1 MIGGVY
7 APQINA
13 AKLLSLRRKECSMN
27 YNGHDKWTA
36 GAGTTVTAGIGTA
49 LGAASLLSNG
59 NGFAGLFGGGN
70 NKMQEVMSENAMLK
84 AEKSTDE
91 KLLAR
96 DKEYV
101 ANLKEFYG
109 RFEIV
114 AADAANTKAEL
125 QCLQK
130 QLTDYAIH
138 QKEIDEL
145 QRTLLRKDIE
155 GVNKDLTCL
164 AGKVD
169 AGFCGINNRFAGI
182 DAQIASFTQTVIP
195 SSAICDT
202 GCNRCCGSQQ

>member
-1 MIGGVY
+1 
-7 APQINA
+7 
-13 AKLLSLRRKECSMN
+13 MN
-27 YNGHDKWTA
+27 YNGHNSWTA
-36 GAGTTVTAGIGTA
+36 GYGTTVTAGIAAGVA
-49 LGAASLLSNG
+49 GLNAINNGGLG
-59 NGFAGLFGGGN
+59 GLFGGNN

-109 RFEIV
+109 RFEVV
-114 AADAANTKAEL
+114 AADSANTKAEL
-125 QCLQK
+125 TCLQK

-145 QRTLLRKDIE
+145 QRSLIRKDIE
-155 GVNKDLTCL
+155 GVNKDLNCL
-164 AGKVD
+164 AGKVESMGV
-169 AGFCGINNRFAGI
+169 AINNRFAGI
-182 DAQIASFTQTVIP
+182 DTLIANFTQTVIP

-202 GCNRCCGSQQ
+202 NCSRCCGMQQ

>member
-1 MIGGVY
+1 
-7 APQINA
+7 
-13 AKLLSLRRKECSMN
+13 MN
-27 YNGHDKWTA
+27 YNGYHRWTA
-36 GAGTTVTAGIGTA
+36 GAGTTTTAGI
-49 LGAASLLSNG
+49 AAGVAGLSLLNNG
-59 NGFAGLFGGGN
+59 NGLGGLFGGN
-70 NKMQEVMSENAMLK
+70 NKTQEVMSENAMLK

-101 ANLKEFYG
+101 ANLKDFYG
-109 RFEIV
+109 RFEVV

-125 QCLQK
+125 KCLQEK
-130 QLTDYAIH
+130 LTDYAIH

-155 GVNKDLTCL
+155 GVNKDLNCL

-182 DAQIASFTQTVIP
+182 DARIAGFTETVIP
-195 SSAICDT
+195 ASAICNT
-202 GCNRCCGSQQ
+202 SSCNRGCGGCLQ

>member
-1 MIGGVY
+1 
-7 APQINA
+7 
-13 AKLLSLRRKECSMN
+13 MN
-27 YNGHDKWTA
+27 YNGNHRWTA
-36 GAGTTVTAGIGTA
+36 GFGTTTTAGIATA
-49 LGAASLLSNG
+49 LGGAALLNNG
-59 NGFAGLFGGGN
+59 NGLGGLFGGGN

-96 DKEYV
+96 DKDYV

-109 RFEIV
+109 RFEVV

-125 QCLQK
+125 KCLQEK
-130 QLTDYAIH
+130 LTDYAIH

-155 GVNKDLTCL
+155 GVNKDLNCL
-164 AGKVD
+164 AGKVE

-182 DAQIASFTQTVIP
+182 DATITSFTQTVIP
-195 SSAICDT
+195 ERVICNT
-202 GCNRCCGSQQ
+202 GCSRSNCPQQ

>member
-1 MIGGVY
+1 MI
-7 APQINA
+7 
-13 AKLLSLRRKECSMN
+13 
-27 YNGHDKWTA
+27 YNGHNKWTA
-36 GAGTTVTAGIGTA
+36 GYGTTVTAGIA
-49 LGAASLLSNG
+49 AGAAGLSLLNNG
-59 NGFAGLFGGGN
+59 GLSGLFGGGN

-109 RFEIV
+109 RFEVV

-138 QKEIDEL
+138 QKEIDTL
-145 QRTLLRKDIE
+145 QRALINKDIE
-155 GVNKDLTCL
+155 GVNKDLHCL
-164 AGKVD
+164 AGKVETMGC
-169 AGFCGINNRFAGI
+169 AINNRFAGI
-182 DAQIASFTQTVIP
+182 DATIAGFTKTVIRA
-195 SSAICDT
+195 SAICET
-202 GCNRCCGSQQ
+202 NCNGCCGQQQ

>member
-1 MIGGVY
+1 
-7 APQINA
+7 
-13 AKLLSLRRKECSMN
+13 MN
-27 YNGHDKWTA
+27 YNGHHKWTA

-49 LGAASLLSNG
+49 LGAVSLLGNG
-59 NGFAGLFGGGN
+59 NGLSGLFGGGN
-70 NKMQEVMSENAMLK
+70 SSKMQEVLSENAMLK

-109 RFEIV
+109 RFEVV
-114 AADAANTKAEL
+114 AADAANTKAEV

-145 QRTLLRKDIE
+145 QRALMQKDIE
-155 GVNKDLTCL
+155 GVNKDLHCL
-164 AGKVD
+164 SGKVE

-182 DAQIASFTQTVIP
+182 EAQIAGFTKTVI
-195 SSAICDT
+195 SASAICDT
-202 GCNRCCGSQQ
+202 GCNRFWGYMLQ

>member
-1 MIGGVY
+1 
-7 APQINA
+7 
-13 AKLLSLRRKECSMN
+13 MN
-27 YNGHDKWTA
+27 YTGHDKWTA
-36 GAGTTVTAGIGTA
+36 GYGTTVTAGIAAGVA
-49 LGAASLLSNG
+49 GLNAINNGGLG
-59 NGFAGLFGGGN
+59 GLFGGGN
-70 NKMQEVMSENAMLK
+70 NAKMQEVMSENAMLK

-101 ANLKEFYG
+101 SNLKDFYG
-109 RFEIV
+109 RFEVV

-145 QRTLLRKDIE
+145 QRALIRKDIE
-155 GVNKDLTCL
+155 GVNKDVACL

-169 AGFCGINNRFAGI
+169 AGFCGINNRFAGV
-182 DAQIASFTQTVIP
+182 DAQIAGFTKTVIP
-195 SSAICDT
+195 TSAICNT
-202 GCNRCCGSQQ
+202 SSPCNGCCGQQQ

>member
-1 MIGGVY
+1 
-7 APQINA
+7 
-13 AKLLSLRRKECSMN
+13 MN
-27 YNGHDKWTA
+27 YNGNHRWTA
-36 GAGTTVTAGIGTA
+36 GSGTTITAGIATA
-49 LGAASLLSNG
+49 LGGAALLNNG
-59 NGFAGLFGGGN
+59 SGLGGLFGGGN

-96 DKEYV
+96 DKDYV

-109 RFEIV
+109 RFEVV

-125 QCLQK
+125 KCLQEK
-130 QLTDYAIH
+130 LTDYAIH

-155 GVNKDLTCL
+155 GVNKDLNCL

-182 DAQIASFTQTVIP
+182 DATIASFTQTVIP
-195 SSAICDT
+195 ERVICDT
-202 GCNRCCGSQQ
+202 GCSRSNCPQQ